1 MSRGK
6 VVLAYS
12 GGLDT
17 SCILRW
23 LLDQNYEVICYMANM
38 GQDEDFEA
46 ARQKAEQ
53 IGASKVV
60 IEDLRE
66 IFVKEYVWPAIQAG
80 LLYESR
86 YLLGTSLARPCIS
99 VGLINAAKK
108 YNALYISHGATGKG
122 NDQVRFEL
130 SCYSLWPDVK
140 IIAPWRIKEFTT
152 RFQGRL
158 DLIKYASLN
167 NIPVPVTPKAP
178 WSMDANLMHI
188 SYESGILE
196 NPNNEPPHDLFH
208 MTQDLT
214 KAPNEAFKLSIE
226 FCQGLPIKVI
236 TQDAQVFDKP
246 LEMFTYLNQIG
257 GKHGIGR
264 IDIVENRFI
273 GLKSRGVYETPAGH
287 ILHVAH
293 TDLEV
298 FCLDKEVYRVKQNLR
313 EKLSDFVY
321 NGFWFS
327 PEGSYVRKCIALAEE
342 TVTGKVNMEIY
353 KGNVVVLGRWSPV
366 SLYNEELV
374 SMDKHSEFS
383 PSDATGFINIQ
394 AIRLKEYHRFQK
406 QQKVDFS

>member
-23 LLDQNYEVICYMANM
+23 LLDQNYEVICYMANI

-46 ARQKAEQ
+46 ARRKAEQ
-53 IGASKVV
+53 IGASQVV

-99 VGLINAAKK
+99 VGLITAAKK

-140 IIAPWRIKEFTT
+140 IIAPWRIKEFTS
-152 RFQGRL
+152 RFQGRQ

-178 WSMDANLMHI
+178 WSMDANLMHV

-208 MTQDLT
+208 MTQDLAKT
-214 KAPNEAFKLSIE
+214 PNEPFKLSIE
-226 FCQGLPIKVI
+226 FCQGLPVKVI

-246 LEMFTYLNQIG
+246 LEMFTYLNQIA

-298 FCLDKEVYRVKQNLR
+298 FCLDKEVYRVKQNLK

-327 PEGSYVRKCIALAEE
+327 PEGEYVRKCIALAEE
-342 TVTGKVNMEIY
+342 TVTGKVNMEVY

-406 QQKVDFS
+406 QQNK